1 MRTFIDSMKTKLAA
15 IILLFAFN
23 SFAQSKTAN
32 DSLFTMV
39 STKLKNDEKSFQV
52 FQALHKEYKID
63 NEMKN
68 RGLDSFQTVFITFYN
83 QGIPLTRLIKEDAF
97 KKMFK
102 RMSKKAIQ
110 LKSNEFR
117 RSYQQ
122 LISNYANYNAD
133 DNDPIQPGGKEYFLK
148 FLNGYFI
155 LPLTDQSEPK

>member
-1 MRTFIDSMKTKLAA
+1 MKIKGLTVF
-15 IILLFAFN
+15 LLLLVTI
-23 SFAQSKTAN
+23 SFGQVKTTN
-32 DSLFTMV
+32 DSLFTKV
-39 STKLKNDEKSFQV
+39 QTKLKNDEKSLQV
-52 FQALHKEYKID
+52 FQALYKEYSID

-68 RGLDSFQTVFITFYN
+68 LHLDCFHTLLFSLYN

-102 RMSKKAIQ
+102 LMSKKAIQ

-148 FLNGYFI
+148 FLNGYLI
-155 LPLTDQSEPK
+155 LPLTEQGEPE